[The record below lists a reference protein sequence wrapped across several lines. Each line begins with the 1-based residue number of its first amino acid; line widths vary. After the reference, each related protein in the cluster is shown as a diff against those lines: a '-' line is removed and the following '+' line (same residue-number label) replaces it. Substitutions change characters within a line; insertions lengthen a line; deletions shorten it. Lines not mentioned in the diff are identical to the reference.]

1 MTTEDQGTRLKEMIE
16 AGREHGFLVE
26 SSIREIL
33 PPEIVDEEQ
42 IQDLLTMISD
52 MGIEVRKE

>member
-1 MTTEDQGTRLKEMIE
+1 MTTKDQGERLKDMIA
-16 AGREHGFLVE
+16 AGRENGFLPE
-26 SSIREIL
+26 SKIREVL

-52 MGIEVRKE
+52 MGIEVRNE